1 MRTKIARRERLPC
14 GCVSKSPFRHAGR
27 LQKGSED
34 KQRTPVGVRGTAG
47 RALRRKSKSSKI
59 ACCAIKYGI
68 SFFYK
73 SKHRKVKTYKKK
85 PILTITDVFDSLA
98 QGTCSLRVLRYTNA
112 APSALQAAVASSS
125 GASQQVTLSQ
135 ARTAPSVL
143 QVSSHVRIHS
153 PSPQP

>member
-14 GCVSKSPFRHAGR
+14 GCVSKALFDTLAGCKKVR
-27 LQKGSED
+27 KTSSA
-34 KQRTPVGVRGTAG
+34 RPSAYRGTAG